1 MEITLDGRS
10 IPEIIAI
17 LGCAVI
23 AATVLITRRH
33 NKPARLFALFCI
45 SAMIWKA
52 FEFAAADLTTAFWV
66 DAVHWML
73 GSISMAFSFHFIVAY
88 VFQEEGG
95 HPWLEYAAYPP
106 AALLMLAGALG
117 WITDSV
123 AWRGVYGLFF
133 LAVVVADIALVTW
146 AYYTKGRREYKWALI
161 GIVLF
166 ALGAGIHMINLIW
179 EFTTVNIATYGML
192 AFLAFFG
199 YDILVIGFLRERDEH
214 LRALEELGLRE
225 ERLDK
230 AERSFRRL
238 MDSSFDILFTIDRE
252 ANIMAVNTEAEE
264 VVGFPVEEL
273 LGKGYL
279 KFLSPEDQVR
289 TAEALQ
295 KGLRGEKIR
304 FFEVSLARPDGEP
317 VVLSLTGAR
326 LFQDEI
332 VALMI
337 ARDVTEARAMEQEL
351 QRRNRLLEEANRRLR
366 ELDTL
371 KTELVG
377 IVGHELRSPLTVI
390 YSYAAGLKDHWD
402 KMPETRKM
410 ESVDSVLRECNRLN
424 RMVENVLDMSRI
436 ETERPFLH
444 RQPGDLVMLL
454 QDVLREM
461 AMTPGSRPV
470 RFTTS
475 EQHMEIEADWD
486 KMKQVVINLL
496 DNAFRFSPPDA
507 QIVVTGEVQ
516 NGRAVVRVKDQGPGV
531 PPEDRD
537 RLFEKF
543 TQRKAV
549 GMEHGL
555 GLGLYIVRTFVE
567 AHNGD
572 VWLEDGGEL
581 GAVFAFS
588 LPMQSDFV
596 QGNEEQAR
604 EEGAVGEKPE

>member
-1 MEITLDGRS
+1 MEITLDGQS

-17 LGCAVI
+17 LGCAII
-23 AATVLITRRH
+23 AATVLVTRRH
-33 NKPARLFALFCI
+33 NKAARLFALFCI
-45 SAMIWKA
+45 SAMFWKA

-73 GSISMAFSFHFIVAY
+73 GALSIAISFNFIVAY

-117 WITDSV
+117 WITDAV

-146 AYYTKGRREYKWALI
+146 AYYTKERKEYEWALI
-161 GIVLF
+161 GIILF
-166 ALGAGIHMINLIW
+166 ALGAGIHMTNLIW
-179 EFTTVNIATYGML
+179 EFTSVNIATYGML
-192 AFLAFFG
+192 GFLFFFG
-199 YDILVIGFLRERDEH
+199 YDIVVVGFLRERDQH
-214 LRALEELGLRE
+214 LQALEELGLRE

-238 MDSSFDILFTIDRE
+238 VDSSFDILFTIDKD
-252 ANIMAVNTEAEE
+252 ANILAVNTEAEE
-264 VVGFPVEEL
+264 VVGFPVEEM

-279 KFLSPEDQVR
+279 NFLSPEDQVR

-295 KGLRGEKIR
+295 RGLRGERIR
-304 FFEVSLARPDGEP
+304 FFEVSLTRPDGKS
-317 VVLSLTGAR
+317 VVLSLTGTR

-402 KMPETRKM
+402 KMPEKRKL
-410 ESVDSVLRECNRLN
+410 ESVDSVLKECNRLN

-436 ETERPFLH
+436 ESEQPFLH
-444 RQPGDLVMLL
+444 RQQGDLVKVL
-454 QDVLREM
+454 QDVIREM

-470 RFTTS
+470 VLTTS
-475 EQHMEIEADWD
+475 EKHMEMEADWD
-486 KMKQVVINLL
+486 KVKQVVINLL
-496 DNAFRFSPPDA
+496 DNAFRFSPLDA
-507 QIVVTGEVQ
+507 RVIVAGEVK
-516 NGRAVVRVKDQGPGV
+516 NGRALVRVEDEGPGI
-531 PPEDRD
+531 PPEDQD
-537 RLFEKF
+537 RLFERF
-543 TQRKAV
+543 TQRKTV
-549 GMEHGL
+549 GMERGL

-567 AHNGD
+567 AHGGE
-572 VWLEDGGEL
+572 VWLEDGEER

-588 LPMQSDFV
+588 LPIQSGSEPRKVGDTPV
-596 QGNEEQAR
+596 EELY
-604 EEGAVGEKPE
+604 

>member
-1 MEITLDGRS
+1 MEITLDGQS

-17 LGCAVI
+17 LGCAII
-23 AATVLITRRH
+23 ALTVLITRRH

-45 SAMIWKA
+45 SAMFWKA
-52 FEFAAADLTTAFWV
+52 FEFAAADLTSAFWV

-73 GSISMAFSFHFIVAY
+73 GALSVALSFHFIVAY
-88 VFQEEGG
+88 VFQDSGG
-95 HPWLEYAAYPP
+95 HPRLEYAAYPP
-106 AALLMLAGALG
+106 AAFLVLAGAMG
-117 WITDSV
+117 WITDAV

-133 LAVVVADIALVTW
+133 LAVVVSDIVLVTW
-146 AYYTKGRREYKWALI
+146 AYYTKGRKEYKWALM

-166 ALGAGIHMINLIW
+166 ALGAGIHMVNLIW

-199 YDILVIGFLRERDEH
+199 YDILVVGFLRERDQH
-214 LRALEELGLRE
+214 MQALEELGLRE

-238 MDSSFDILFTIDRE
+238 MDSSFDILFTIDKD
-252 ANIMAVNTEAEE
+252 ANILAVNTEAEE
-264 VVGFPVEEL
+264 VVGFPVEEM

-279 KFLSPEDQVR
+279 DFLSREDQVR

-295 KGLRGEKIR
+295 RGLDGEKIR
-304 FFEVSLARPDGEP
+304 FFEVSLTRPDGEP
-317 VVLSLTGAR
+317 VVLSLTGTR

-390 YSYAAGLKDHWD
+390 YSFAAGLRDHWD
-402 KMPETRKM
+402 KMPEKRKL

-436 ETERPFLH
+436 ESEQPFLH
-444 RQPGDLVMLL
+444 RQPGDLVAML
-454 QDVLREM
+454 QDIIREM

-470 RFTTS
+470 VFTTS
-475 EQHMEIEADWD
+475 EKHIEMEADWD
-486 KMKQVVINLL
+486 KVKQVVINLL

-507 QIVVTGEVQ
+507 QVIVSGEIE
-516 NGRAVVRVKDQGPGV
+516 NGRALVHVRDEGPGV
-531 PPEDRD
+531 PPGDRD
-537 RLFEKF
+537 RLFERF
-543 TQRKAV
+543 TQMKTM
-549 GMEHGL
+549 GMERGL

-567 AHNGD
+567 AHGGD
-572 VWLEDGGEL
+572 VWLEDGEGL
-581 GAVFAFS
+581 GADFAFS
-588 LPMQSDFV
+588 LPLQSGSDS
-596 QGNEEQAR
+596 GNL
-604 EEGAVGEKPE
+604 EGAPGERPQ

>member
-1 MEITLDGRS
+1 MEITLDGQS

-17 LGCAVI
+17 LGCVVI
-23 AATVLITRRH
+23 AATVLVTRRH
-33 NKPARLFALFCI
+33 NKPARLFAMFCI
-45 SAMIWKA
+45 SAMFWKA

-73 GSISMAFSFHFIVAY
+73 GAISMALSFHFIVAY
-88 VFQEEGG
+88 VFQDEAE
-95 HPWLEYAAYPP
+95 HAWLEYVAYPP

-117 WITDSV
+117 WITDSM
-123 AWRGVYGLFF
+123 AWRGVYGLYF
-133 LAVVVADIALVTW
+133 LAVVIADIALVAW
-146 AYYTKGRREYKWALI
+146 AYYTQGRKEYKWALI

-166 ALGAGIHMINLIW
+166 ALGAGVHMANLLW

-192 AFLAFFG
+192 AFLLFFG
-199 YDILVIGFLRERDEH
+199 YDIIVAGFLRERDEH
-214 LRALEELGLRE
+214 LRALEDLGLRE

-230 AERSFRRL
+230 AERRL
-238 MDSSFDILFTIDRE
+238 MDSSFDILFTIDKE
-252 ANIMAVNTEAEE
+252 ANILAVNTEAEE
-264 VVGFPVEEL
+264 VVGFPVEEM

-279 KFLSPEDQVR
+279 DFLSPEDQFR

-304 FFEVSLARPDGEP
+304 FFEVSLARPGGET
-317 VVLSLTGAR
+317 VVLSLTGTR

-351 QRRNRLLEEANRRLR
+351 HRRNRLLEEANRRLR

-402 KMPETRKM
+402 KMPETRKL
-410 ESVDSVLRECNRLN
+410 ESVESVLRECNRLN

-454 QDVLREM
+454 QDILQEM

-470 RFTTS
+470 RFTPP
-475 EQHMEIEADWD
+475 EQHIEMEADWD

-496 DNAFRFSPPDA
+496 DNAFRFSPLDA
-507 QIVVTGEVQ
+507 QIVVTVEVQ
-516 NGRAVVRVKDQGPGV
+516 NGRAVVRVKDEGPGV

-549 GMEHGL
+549 GMERGL

-567 AHNGD
+567 AHSGD
-572 VWLEDGGEL
+572 VWLEDGGER

-588 LPMQSDFV
+588 LPLQSDPV

-604 EEGAVGEKPE
+604 KEDAVREKPE